1 MTQVSPTSL
10 YPQIQAFPSLPRLA
24 TLARGHPGLGQA
36 VNIVDEPSHQRY
48 EILSQIDHHS
58 HCHRVPAGGVDV
70 AHIDH
75 LHAFAVLLPQLDL
88 FLVVEQVFIVFYLL
102 YEDAVG
108 VGHVETWI
116 QDGFVLLAK
125 LFDVGVFL
133 FGEFFDVLAAD
144 DGHGQRNGMFVE
156 NGNLYDKLVFQL
168 DEEGVE

>member
-1 MTQVSPTSL
+1 
-10 YPQIQAFPSLPRLA
+10 
-24 TLARGHPGLGQA
+24 
-36 VNIVDEPSHQRY
+36 
-48 EILSQIDHHS
+48 
-58 HCHRVPAGGVDV
+58 
-70 AHIDH
+70 
-75 LHAFAVLLPQLDL
+75 VLLPQLDL
-88 FLVVEQVFIVFYLL
+88 FLVVEQVFVVFYLL

-108 VGHVETWI
+108 VRHVETWI

-156 NGNLYDKLVFQL
+156 NGNLYDKLVFQF